1 MASPPPEKP
10 VAIAVQSAPPLEPSL
25 PTPEEHERAIAGLRE
40 ALTRLPKPGGL
51 LRQRSTPIGKWVHAL
66 APPELNEYLRASAFL
81 YATEASRTSV
91 IQEMQALWG
100 SAGEYLWDLTA
111 FEPTRE
117 AIAGMFLARAA
128 YLSLEAATDPNM
140 REAAV
145 WLAGA
150 AHNVFFGVRPPE
162 VLLEILLAT
171 PPPSEYDPCKV
182 PHYRMAVCYMIVA
195 HWVLTGRP
203 PEALTDWILGLRC
216 DPKDAEALLRRTLG
230 RQKMGQ
236 ACAHL
241 YLGAPTEGPEN
252 RTGAGGLSPGGG

>member
-1 MASPPPEKP
+1 M
-10 VAIAVQSAPPLEPSL
+10 
-25 PTPEEHERAIAGLRE
+25 
-40 ALTRLPKPGGL
+40 
-51 LRQRSTPIGKWVHAL
+51 
-66 APPELNEYLRASAFL
+66 
-81 YATEASRTSV
+81 
-91 IQEMQALWG
+91 
-100 SAGEYLWDLTA
+100 WDLTA

-171 PPPSEYDPCKV
+171 PPPSEYDPCKA
-182 PHYRMAVCYMIVA
+182 PHYRMAVCYMIAA

-203 PEALTDWILGLRC
+203 PEALTDWLFGWRC
-216 DPKDAEALLRRTLG
+216 APQDAEALLRRTLG

-241 YLGAPTEGPEN
+241 YLGDRPF
-252 RTGAGGLSPGGG
+252 

>member
-1 MASPPPEKP
+1 MAPLPPEKA
-10 VAIAVQSAPPLEPSL
+10 VDMAVQAAHFPDPSL
-25 PTPEEHERAIAGLRE
+25 PTPEENERAIAGLRE
-40 ALTRLPKPGGL
+40 ELARLPKPEGL
-51 LRQRSTPIGKWVHAL
+51 LRQRGTPIEGWGQAA
-66 APPELNEYLRASAFL
+66 APPELTEYLRALAFFC
-81 YATEASRTSV
+81 ATEANRTSV
-91 IQEMQALWG
+91 IREIQALWWA
-100 SAGEYLWDLTA
+100 AGGYLWYLKTLD
-111 FEPTRE
+111 PTRE
-117 AIAGMFLARAA
+117 AIAGMFLARAS

-145 WLAGA
+145 DLAGA
-150 AHNVFFGVRPPE
+150 AHNVFFRVRPPE

-171 PPPSEYDPCKV
+171 PPPSVYDPCKV
-182 PHYRMAVCYMIVA
+182 PHYRMAVCYMIAA

-203 PEALTDWILGLRC
+203 PEALTDWIFGWRC

-230 RQKMGQ
+230 RQKMGR